1 MEDGSMVVKQKSSV
15 LFVVLLLIISLLSGC
30 SNNAATVNNQDS
42 ESTIKS
48 NKPIE
53 IGITQIVEHPALDS
67 ARQGFIDALAS
78 KGYRDGENL
87 KIDFQNAQGDIP
99 TAQTIAQNFASSK
112 KDMIFAVATPSAQ
125 AAFNATKDIP
135 ILITAVT
142 DPEDAGLVKS
152 MEKPET
158 NVTGTSDAAP
168 MDKQMELLK
177 NLIPHA
183 KKVGILYN
191 TSERNSEI
199 QVEMAKE
206 LSDSFDIEIIAS
218 GVTSTNE
225 VPQALD
231 SLMNKIDVLYV
242 PTDNLIAS
250 AIAIISEKC
259 IENNIP
265 IIGSEK
271 GHVEGGALAT
281 EGIDYY
287 KLGFQTGIMAVEVL
301 EGAST
306 KDMPIETLKD
316 TTLTINMDTAEKL
329 NIKISKEMLERAEIV
344 KGGEVQ

>member
-1 MEDGSMVVKQKSSV
+1 MVVKQKSSF

-30 SNNAATVNNQDS
+30 SNMAATGDNQDS
-42 ESTIKS
+42 ESTLKS
-48 NKPIE
+48 NNPIE
-53 IGITQIVEHPALDS
+53 IGIVQIVEHPALDS
-67 ARQGFIDALAS
+67 SRQGFIDALAS
-78 KGYRDGENL
+78 KGYKDGENI

-99 TAQTIAQNFASSK
+99 TAQTIAQNFANSR
-112 KDMIFAVATPSAQ
+112 KDMIFAIATPSAQ

-142 DPEDAGLVKS
+142 DPVDAGLVKS
-152 MEKPET
+152 LEKPET

-168 MDKQMELLK
+168 LDRQLELLK
-177 NLIPHA
+177 NLIPDA
-183 KKVGILYN
+183 QKIGILYN

-199 QVEMAKE
+199 QVEMAKK
-206 LSDSFDIEIIAS
+206 LADSFGIEIIAS

-250 AIAIISEKC
+250 AIAIVSEKC

-271 GHVEGGALAT
+271 GQVEGGALAT

-306 KDMPIETLKD
+306 KDMPVETLKD

-329 NIKISKEMLERAEIV
+329 NIEIPKEMLERAEIV
-344 KGGEVQ
+344 KGGAVQ